1 NLALLRND
9 VRRRNSCAA
18 EWALPMAPLAD
29 VHGAV
34 DAALLE
40 KFGHDCGV
48 LIDRDHQYGD
58 VLVFQALCEGLDAGQ
73 LRATGCAPG
82 RPEIDEEHLAC
93 ILFERRQTPIQPEN
107 RKVEIDAS
115 ITRIRHDRR
124 RQRKL
129 TLTEDGS
136 RQNSGN

>member
-1 NLALLRND
+1 
-9 VRRRNSCAA
+9 
-18 EWALPMAPLAD
+18 
-29 VHGAV
+29 
-34 DAALLE
+34 
-40 KFGHDCGV
+40 
-48 LIDRDHQYGD
+48 YGD

-136 RQNSGN
+136 RQNSGNHKAGTQKEGRPSSFATQQALTANNW